1 MPSFINNAA
10 SLSARNNLSKI
21 QLKEQTS
28 LERLSSGLRI
38 NSAKDD
44 AAGLQISSRLTSNI
58 NASNQAIRNTFNG
71 ISVTQSVD
79 GALEEVVNNLQRMRT
94 LTINAGNGANTD
106 IDVDAI
112 YKEFSALRDEID
124 RVAED
129 TTFAGIPLLN
139 GTYLDDFQVGQE
151 ALQTIRITDLN
162 TKTEN
167 LGSYE
172 WEPRA
177 IKVISRYPDGGLKS
191 FARGL
196 NLETAFDAGPLV
208 VNGQSFTGPYTDVD
222 ELIKDINS
230 APQLP
235 NQSPLIAEKASGNGV
250 SGHVD
255 LNQLPHVFQVN
266 GIDVR
271 CDNIPTYDPT
281 IVYPPNNLRSRG
293 EEGYYYAEVL
303 DRVRNVMVSQ
313 GLNFHGVFDPN
324 SDENSI
330 GFTGNSNPL
339 ELRNLSPLF
348 PDIDDGIYTP
358 LIRFESFGDKFTT
371 MEAELEDNEAFNLYS
386 EDRIKSTID
395 SLTLDSEEERAR
407 SLRIIDVA
415 LQQVSNQ
422 RNTMGATQNRFES
435 SIRRQEVSNTNLSA
449 ARQRIQDTDFA
460 SETAKLTQAQ
470 ILEEASTTILSQ
482 ANVRAESLLSLLEYI

>member
-21 QLKEQTS
+21 QLKEQAS
-28 LERLSSGLRI
+28 LGRLSSGLRI

-79 GALEEVVNNLQRMRT
+79 GALEGVVNNLQRMRT

-172 WEPRA
+172 WEP
-177 IKVISRYPDGGLKS
+177 KPSKTISSYPSGTTRS
-191 FARGL
+191 SVRGV
-196 NLETAFDAGPLV
+196 NLETAFDNGPLV
-208 VNGQSFTGPYTDVD
+208 VNSQSFPGPYTDVND
-222 ELIKDINS
+222 LIDDINS
-230 APQLP
+230 APRLP
-235 NQSPLIAEKASGNGV
+235 NQSPLIAEKSGSIGV
-250 SGHVD
+250 MGHFD
-255 LNQLPHVFQVN
+255 YNQLPHVFQVN

-271 CDNIPTYDPT
+271 CDDIPPYDPS
-281 IVYPPNNLRSRG
+281 ISYPPNSLRNS
-293 EEGYYYAEVL
+293 ENGYYYSEIR
-303 DRVRNVMVSQ
+303 DRIYSALAGQGISLSGVIPTSQ
-313 GLNFHGVFDPN
+313 GDGSMRFSTS
-324 SDENSI
+324 SD
-330 GFTGNSNPL
+330 TL
-339 ELRNLSPLF
+339 ELRNMSPLF
-348 PDIDDGIYTP
+348 TDTSDGIYTP
-358 LIRFESFGDKFTT
+358 LIRFESFGEKFTT

-395 SLTLDSEEERAR
+395 SLTLNSEEERAR
-407 SLRIIDVA
+407 SLSIIDVA

-435 SIRRQEVSNTNLSA
+435 SVRRQEVSNTNLSA
-449 ARQRIQDTDFA
+449 ARQRIQDVDFA
-460 SETAKLTQAQ
+460 SETAKLTQTQ

>member
-1 MPSFINNAA
+1 MPSFINSAA

-21 QLKEQTS
+21 QQKEQTS
-28 LERLSSGLRI
+28 LEHLSSGLRI

-79 GALEEVVNNLQRMRT
+79 GALEGVVNNLQRMRT

-129 TTFAGIPLLN
+129 TTFASIPLLD
-139 GTYLDDFQVGQE
+139 GSYLDDFQVGQE

-172 WEPRA
+172 WEPRPSNT
-177 IKVISRYPDGGLKS
+177 ISSYPSGITRS
-191 FARGL
+191 SVRGV
-196 NLETAFDAGPLV
+196 NLETAFDNGPLV
-208 VNGQSFTGPYTDVD
+208 VNSQSFLGPYTDVGD
-222 ELIKDINS
+222 LIDDINS
-230 APQLP
+230 APRLP
-235 NQSPLIAEKASGNGV
+235 NQSPLVAEKSGYIGV
-250 SGHVD
+250 MGHFD
-255 LNQLPHVFQVN
+255 YNQLPHVFQVN

-271 CDNIPTYDPT
+271 CDDIPPYDPT
-281 IVYPPNNLRSRG
+281 VTYPPNDLRNS
-293 EEGYYYAEVL
+293 ENGYYYAEIRSRINSAL
-303 DRVRNVMVSQ
+303 TGQ
-313 GLNFHGVFDPN
+313 GISLSGVIPTSPGDGSMRFSTS
-324 SDENSI
+324 SDS
-330 GFTGNSNPL
+330 L
-339 ELRNLSPLF
+339 ELRNMSPLF
-348 PDIDDGIYTP
+348 TDTSDGVYTP

-435 SIRRQEVSNTNLSA
+435 SVRRQEGSNTNLSA